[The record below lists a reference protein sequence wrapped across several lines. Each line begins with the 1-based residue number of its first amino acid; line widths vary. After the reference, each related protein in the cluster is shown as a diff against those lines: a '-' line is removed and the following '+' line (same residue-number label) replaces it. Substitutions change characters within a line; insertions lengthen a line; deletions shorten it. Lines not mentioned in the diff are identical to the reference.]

1 MQKVIISVIGR
12 DHPGIIAAVSR
23 VLFDLDFNIE
33 NVSQTILQ
41 SQFSAI
47 FVASTSKT
55 CTVGWIE
62 AQLKKNVKSMK
73 LDVYAKALD
82 RSQDYRGP
90 VSEPFIITTK
100 GPDRKGLVANITAV
114 MANYGVNVTN
124 LQAIFKGGDDP
135 TDNIMIYEVDIP
147 IQINHKELQN
157 ELQQKAVELG
167 LDLSI
172 IHKNIFEAIN
182 RI

>member
-12 DHPGIIAAVSR
+12 DRPGIIAAVSQ

-47 FVASTSKT
+47 FIASTST
-55 CTVGWIE
+55 NCTVE
-62 AQLKKNVKSMK
+62 LLETQLKKEVKSMN
-73 LDVYAKALD
+73 LNVYAKVLD

-90 VSEPFIITTK
+90 LSEPFIITTK

-114 MANYGVNVTN
+114 MAQYGVNVTN
-124 LQAIFKGGDDP
+124 LQAIFKGGDNP
-135 TDNIMIYEVDIP
+135 SDNIMIYEVDIP
-147 IQINHKELQN
+147 VQINHKELQN